1 MTPEIETL
9 TEKKLIGK
17 RIKMSV
23 VDNKTHELWHSFMS
37 RRKEIGNN
45 IGNDLYSIKEYD
57 SSYFINLNPDALFEK
72 WAAVEVTDFK
82 TIPIEMETIILPEG
96 MYAVFNYKGLS
107 IDGSVFQYIYTKWL
121 PNSDYLLD
129 DRPHFE
135 ILGAKY
141 KNNDP
146 NSEEEI
152 WIPIKVK
159 TEQTS

>member
-1 MTPEIETL
+1 MTPIIKTL

-23 VDNKTHELWHSFMS
+23 VDNKTYELWHSFMP
-37 RRKEIGNN
+37 RRKEIENN
-45 IGNDLYSIKEYD
+45 IGNDLFSIKVYN
-57 SSYFINLNPDALFEK
+57 STYFINFNPDALFEK
-72 WAAVEVTDFK
+72 WATVEVTDFN
-82 TIPIEMETIILPEG
+82 TVPIEMETIIIPEG

-107 IDGSVFQYIYTKWL
+107 TDSSVFQYIYTKWL

-141 KNNDP
+141 KNNDV

-152 WIPIKVK
+152 WIPIKLK
-159 TEQTS
+159 INQSS